1 MTKEFA
7 SSKVKEAN
15 IKEAN
20 TKEAKNNY
28 LLLLQLNK

>member
-1 MTKEFA
+1 MTEKQIFA

-20 TKEAKNNY
+20 NYY